1 MIWRGVRFV
10 KIIFC
15 QFILL
20 FSLFLLL
27 FIGFIELFGIIY
39 EFYCTISTNF
49 YLYLQYFQQK
59 VFSFNKIRESQIDP
73 MGLFGIHLFGK
84 NWKASLFYYLFYFC
98 YYLWV
103 SLHFLV
109 LFIDLTV
116 LFQLIFTF
124 VYCTFTNNFSI
135 SVK

>member
-1 MIWRGVRFV
+1 MIWCGVRFV

-27 FIGFIELFGIIY
+27 FMDFIELFGITY
-39 EFYCTISTNF
+39 GFHYTISTNF

-59 VFSFNKIRESQIDP
+59 VFSFNKIWGSQTDP

-84 NWKASLFYYLFYFC
+84 NWKVSLFYYLFYFC

-103 SLHFLV
+103 SLHCLV
-109 LFIDLTV
+109 LFMSPTV
-116 LFQLIFTF
+116 LFRPIAFYLQYFQQK
-124 VYCTFTNNFSI
+124 N
-135 SVK
+135 SVSTK